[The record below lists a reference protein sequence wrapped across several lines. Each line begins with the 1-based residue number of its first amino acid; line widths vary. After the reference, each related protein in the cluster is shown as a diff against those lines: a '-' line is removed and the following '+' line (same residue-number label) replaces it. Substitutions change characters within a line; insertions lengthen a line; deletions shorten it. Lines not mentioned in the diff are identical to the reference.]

1 MDGRGGIAASLNV
14 LANDYPGLVEADEP
28 LATKRQAI
36 HLGESNGSAD
46 QLIACLRKR
55 DPFVEMPSA
64 LL

>member
-1 MDGRGGIAASLNV
+1 MDGRGGITASLNV

-46 QLIACLRKR
+46 ELIVCLRKH
-55 DPFVEMPSA
+55 DAFAEMPSV
-64 LL
+64 LP